1 MELRQLRYFAAVAR
15 HGHFGRAAEELY
27 VTQSA
32 LSQQVA
38 RLEEELGLALALR
51 TSRGVQLT
59 PAGAELLEHAEEIL
73 GRVEHA
79 RAAIDAHAGAV
90 RGAAR
95 LASTAHDAGGLAV
108 GVAAFHAARP
118 GVRLSVR
125 LVAAAEA
132 VALTVNGSVDA
143 AVVGVHGDVPQ
154 LPSGL
159 LAETLRAEELVIAG
173 APGSA
178 FAADGFVTIET
189 LRGAPLLLPTRGTA
203 VRAAVDGWCQRAG
216 FSPLPV
222 VETDDPR
229 MLRELVGR
237 GLGLTALP
245 PSWLR
250 GPGPEVAVARLAP
263 GDGESAPPHRLVL
276 LRLADKRL
284 TPVGRLLVEHLRA
297 ALGGG
302 HAGGGHSGGG
312 GQADGRSTIG
322 GRSA

>member
-15 HGHFGRAAEELY
+15 HRHFGRAAEELY

-51 TSRGVQLT
+51 TSRGVELT
-59 PAGAELLEHAEEIL
+59 PAGAELLEHADEIL
-73 GRVEHA
+73 GRIERA

-95 LASTAHDAGGLAV
+95 LASTAHDAGGLAG
-108 GVAAFHAARP
+108 GVAAFHAAHP

-125 LVAAAEA
+125 LVPAAEA
-132 VALTVNGSVDA
+132 VALTVTGSVDV

-154 LPSGL
+154 VAPGL
-159 LAETLRAEELVIAG
+159 CAETLREEELVIAG

-178 FAADGFVTIET
+178 LAGENVVTIET
-189 LRGAPLLLPTRGTA
+189 LRGAPLLLPARGTA
-203 VRAAVDGWCQRAG
+203 VRAAVDAWCQRAG

-229 MLRELVGR
+229 LIRALVAR
-237 GLGLTALP
+237 GLGLTVLP
-245 PSWLR
+245 PSWLD
-250 GPGPEVAVARLAP
+250 GPGNELASARLTSDAGGGGP
-263 GDGESAPPHRLVL
+263 VHRLVL
-276 LRLADKRL
+276 LRACDRRL
-284 TPVGRLLVEHLRA
+284 TPVGRLLVEHLSA

-302 HAGGGHSGGG
+302 QAGGGHSGGG